1 MTSPT
6 TAAPTVSS
14 ATPRRTVV
22 AAAGA
27 VGALGL
33 TTGRSQAATSGSSTV
48 PVLKG
53 RDRLI
58 ASRFSYGI
66 TPALAHQVNRRGGGQ
81 AWFEWQLRPELIAD
95 GVTARTKAW
104 WPGLAFSGPDAWKRH
119 VADMDRGWELMWH
132 YQCWCLQRRIS
143 GPRQVQ
149 EVMAEF
155 WENHFNVST
164 QHDTAFIYR
173 CDYGEA
179 LRDLALGRFSDLLH
193 AATTHPAM
201 LMYLDQ
207 AVSTKAHPNE
217 NLGRELMELHTVGRG
232 QYTEDDVKNAARI
245 LTGWKVGLWQD
256 WLPTYAES
264 AHWTG
269 PVQVMGFSDPNA
281 SADGRPLTRSFLDY
295 LAHHPAT
302 ALRIAR
308 KLAVKFVR
316 DDPSDALVQHLAEVY
331 LANDTAITPVLRA
344 LIASDEFRGSAGRKV
359 RDPGEDIV
367 ATYRLLNVKV
377 SQPSSE
383 ESTANAMLWQVGL
396 IGQTPFSWPRPDGQ
410 PITNA
415 AWSSASR
422 VINSMDIHYT
432 MSGSWWPTLDARYR
446 SPQQWVPD
454 FPIRFR
460 TLVDHLSRSILGRP
474 ADAVM
479 LRAAMT
485 SVDLPADEKITR
497 DHPLMQW
504 LFPRLLTTFLDSP
517 EFFQR

>member
-1 MTSPT
+1 MTSST
-6 TAAPTVSS
+6 TAPS

-27 VGALGL
+27 AGALGV
-33 TTGRSQAATSGSSTV
+33 TAGRAQAASSGSATV

-53 RDRLI
+53 RSRLI

-66 TPALAHQVNRRGGGQ
+66 TPALAKEVNRRGGGK
-81 AWFEWQLRPELIAD
+81 AWFEWQLRPELIPD
-95 GVTARTKAW
+95 RVTGRTKAW
-104 WPGLAFSGPDAWKRH
+104 WPGLAFDGPDAWQRH
-119 VADMDRGWELMWH
+119 VTGVDPGWELMWH

-149 EVMAEF
+149 EVMAEL

-164 QHDTAFIYR
+164 QHDTAFMYR
-173 CDYGEA
+173 RDYGDT
-179 LRDLALGRFSDLLH
+179 LRRLALGKFSDLLH

-207 AVSTKAHPNE
+207 AVSTKTHPNE

-232 QYTEDDVKNAARI
+232 EYTEDDVKNAARI

-256 WLPTYAES
+256 WLPSYAES
-264 AHWTG
+264 WHWTG
-269 PVQVMGFSDPNA
+269 PVQVMGFSDPN
-281 SADGRPLTRSFLDY
+281 SSTDGRALTRRFLDY

-302 ALRIAR
+302 ARRIAR

-316 DDPSDALVQHLAEVY
+316 DDPSDALVNHLAAVY
-331 LANDTAITPVLRA
+331 LAHDTALKPVLRA
-344 LIASDEFRGSAGRKV
+344 LIRSDEFRGSAGRKV
-359 RDPGEDIV
+359 RDPGEDLV
-367 ATYRLLNVKV
+367 AAYRLLKVKV
-377 SQPSSE
+377 ARPTADNSA
-383 ESTANAMLWQVGL
+383 ANAMLWQVGM

-415 AWSSASR
+415 AWASASR
-422 VINSMDIHYT
+422 VINSMDVHYS
-432 MSGSWWPTLDARYR
+432 MSGGWWPTLDAHYR
-446 SPQQWVPD
+446 SPKAWVPD
-454 FPIRFR
+454 FPIRFH
-460 TLVDHLSRSILGRP
+460 TLVDHLSRSLLGRP
-474 ADAVM
+474 ADAAM
-479 LRAAMT
+479 LRGAMA
-485 SVDLPADEKITR
+485 SVDLPANEKITR
-497 DHPLMQW
+497 DHPLVRW